1 VPDDGFNVP
10 WCFTRRRRISRYAFV
25 EVQRTGRVFE
35 CSAAVHVLARNRR
48 KLRPHAPRGDAGTE
62 LVWSP
67 PEATAG
73 RRGGRTLLPSERATG
88 FCPLEGLVKSKS
100 GSGILCIASQGQARS
115 GSMWVVRIAFF
126 LMASL
131 LADAFMPSASMPKL
145 TPPCRVVASNREP
158 RVAAWRMGSA
168 PGDSETSRHVL
179 VIAGGV
185 ENTAGRLLVEKFLRA
200 GEKVSVISDN
210 PGFTRGLSP
219 SSARLFLGNPGRVA
233 AAGGGQLLDTA
244 DDSTVVRFRD
254 VVSRADTIVVAEHA
268 SNFPSPSWLL
278 GASPR
283 DMTAKCENIAAAL
296 ERNTAGRVSKVVLLS
311 SLGAARGLP
320 KTPKLDANILFW
332 VLNFWGA
339 LDAAGA
345 SEATLRQAA
354 ERSGAKFTIVRGKQ
368 HCYLKGP
375 WGGLDEASFSEMGYA
390 GVRVWAGDVGDGE
403 TSDGALA
410 EALLHAAA
418 LPQADGRDITVVNA
432 RGTAPPQQASEWAA
446 LFAAL

>member
-1 VPDDGFNVP
+1 MRSLKFNERGASSSVQRLSMSSP
-10 WCFTRRRRISRYAFV
+10 ETVANCGLMRRGAMQAPSLSGPRRRRLLAAEVAAPCCLASALLAFARWKDWSNQKV
-25 EVQRTGRVFE
+25 EVEF
-35 CSAAVHVLARNRR
+35 SALHRR
-48 KLRPHAPRGDAGTE
+48 
-62 LVWSP
+62 
-67 PEATAG
+67 
-73 RRGGRTLLPSERATG
+73 
-88 FCPLEGLVKSKS
+88 
-100 GSGILCIASQGQARS
+100 GQARS

-185 ENTAGRLLVEKFLRA
+185 ENTAGRLLVEKLLRA